1 MVLHPYL
8 SRWSEVK
15 ERKKRAQA
23 TGEAGEV
30 VWCMFRHAY
39 EMGIA
44 LATVRSSVQS
54 ESKATNTF
62 RYHSSLAVSIS
73 SLTASI
79 PLSALFITTSH
90 ISPILSLQAFSFS
103 SDTSSSYPSMV
114 SRHRLEAAA
123 ISPSG
128 HSVAFLGK
136 LWYSLSAEIRRKEA
150 CVGNGEQYIIQ
161 SLDKHVSGSTKVS
174 EV

>member
-1 MVLHPYL
+1 MDPHPYL

-23 TGEAGEV
+23 TGV
-30 VWCMFRHAY
+30 VGWSMFRHAY
-39 EMGIA
+39 EMCIA

-62 RYHSSLAVSIS
+62 RYHSSLAVLIS

-90 ISPILSLQAFSFS
+90 ISTILSLQAFSFS

-114 SRHRLEAAA
+114 SRHRLEAAV

-161 SLDKHVSGSTKVS
+161 SLHKHVSGFTKVS